1 MLLYIIVFEQA
12 QSDSELVM
20 VKITKFTNKPKSA
33 IFISLMCSLF
43 PKYPTFQNV
52 YVLHKTTT
60 KQKQQQKQQQQQQLL
75 KQKQNK
81 IKQQQQHKKQQQ
93 KNKQAGHEGPV
104 LLRCK
109 MTIMSHSLA
118 AIVF

>member
-1 MLLYIIVFEQA
+1 MLLYIIVFVQA

-43 PKYPTFQNV
+43 PKYPAFQNV

-60 KQKQQQKQQQQQQLL
+60 KQKQKQQQQQQLL

-81 IKQQQQHKKQQQ
+81 IKQQQQHKKTNKK